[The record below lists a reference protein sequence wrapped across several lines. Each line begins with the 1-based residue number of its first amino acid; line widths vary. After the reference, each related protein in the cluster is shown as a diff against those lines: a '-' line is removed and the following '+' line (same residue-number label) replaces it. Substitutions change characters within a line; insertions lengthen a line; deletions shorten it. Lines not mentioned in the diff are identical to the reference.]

1 MSKKL
6 LNIRIE
12 ENDLNEFTH
21 FCEENQVSKT
31 EFLLNAI
38 YKAIGKE
45 DVKTSI
51 TSIDLEALREEL
63 LSEVDDRIKKQ
74 LMIAIA
80 KRRSQSHSNMNPYPL
95 IIQN

>member
-6 LNIRIE
+6 LNIRID
-12 ENDLNEFTH
+12 ENDLNEFTR
-21 FCEENQVSKT
+21 FCDQNGISKT

-45 DVKTSI
+45 DVKTNI
-51 TSIDLEALREEL
+51 TSIDIEAFREEL
-63 LSEVDDRIKKQ
+63 LSEVDQRIKKH

-80 KRRSQSHSNMNPYPL
+80 KM
-95 IIQN
+95 